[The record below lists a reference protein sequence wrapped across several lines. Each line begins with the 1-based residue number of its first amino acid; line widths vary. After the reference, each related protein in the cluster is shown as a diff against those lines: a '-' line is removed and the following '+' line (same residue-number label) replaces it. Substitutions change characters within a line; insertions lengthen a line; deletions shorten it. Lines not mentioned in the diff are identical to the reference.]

1 MYDKHTIAIRCWY
14 INKVLRQTIAMLLY
28 VTAVDGCSFS
38 TIIYHSPP
46 IIKPPMQISAKNK
59 LTPQTTTGRPYY
71 SNHFQQLY
79 ETIYLA
85 DTTPGRPTV
94 FGNGSFACVELDSAE
109 AVQAAYEVLKEGGKV
124 FCEAQET
131 FWNKCYAEFED
142 KFGLKWTIMIEE
154 EIAL

>member
-1 MYDKHTIAIRCWY
+1 MKASPYFVFNGNCME
-14 INKVLRQTIAMLLY
+14 AMKLY
-28 VTAVDGCSFS
+28 EKAFS
-38 TIIYHSPP
+38 TKANYFQYKDTPP
-46 IIKPPMQISAKNK
+46 SEDYPVLPGTEELIMHAILPIGN
-59 LTPQTTTGRPYY
+59 
-71 SNHFQQLY
+71 

-109 AVQAAYEVLKEGGKV
+109 AVRAAYEVLKEGGKV
-124 FCEAQET
+124 FCEARET

>member
-1 MYDKHTIAIRCWY
+1 
-14 INKVLRQTIAMLLY
+14 
-28 VTAVDGCSFS
+28 
-38 TIIYHSPP
+38 
-46 IIKPPMQISAKNK
+46 MQISAKNK

-85 DTTPGRPTV
+85 DTTPCRPTV

-124 FCEAQET
+124 FCEARET